1 MRSVEHDTGPDRH
14 LHALTSL
21 RFVAALA
28 VVLHHATGIAGNL
41 IFIALFGRFGWLGVS
56 FFFLLSGFVLMWS
69 YNPETK
75 PGRFIFRRFTRIY
88 PLHLLTLLAALTLF
102 AIYHEPIGGYHGT
115 LYGTL
120 ANVLLIHGWV
130 PLHPEIRQAWNGVS
144 WSLSCEFFFYLCAPF
159 LLPLIARQNGM
170 VLAKTAVA
178 LWFLLGGALLLA
190 SMEGWSRFLDI
201 FMYHPVP
208 RLFEFSL
215 GAFGARWLQQ
225 GFRPPAVAWALV
237 AAVLPADCYVLVT
250 GPQKSCGDIMNLL
263 FMPGAL
269 LFILSVAA
277 AERGGRAGLL
287 LHPGLI
293 MLGEASFALYM
304 THALWLG
311 VFAHAVLPRVA
322 FWRGSSLYLEMGGLI
337 LYLVCALALS
347 IVVHLWVEMPLRLWL
362 LRRLTP
368 SPISVTS
375 LGRVSN

>member
-1 MRSVEHDTGPDRH
+1 MVH
-14 LHALTSL
+14 
-21 RFVAALA
+21 
-28 VVLHHATGIAGNL
+28 
-41 IFIALFGRFGWLGVS
+41 
-56 FFFLLSGFVLMWS
+56 

-75 PGRFIFRRFTRIY
+75 PGIFIFRRFTRIY
-88 PLHLLTLLAALTLF
+88 PLHLLTLLTALALF

-115 LYGTL
+115 LWQLETT
-120 ANVLLIHGWV
+120 ANVLLIFMAGSS
-130 PLHPEIRQAWNGVS
+130 LHPEIRQAWE
-144 WSLSCEFFFYLCAPF
+144 WRFTRSLSCEFFFYLCAPF
-159 LLPLIARQNGM
+159 LLPLIARQNSM

-190 SMEGWSRFLDI
+190 SAEGWGRILDI
-201 FMYHPVP
+201 LMYHPVP

-225 GFRPPAVAWALV
+225 GFRPPPVAWALV
-237 AAVLPADCYVLVT
+237 AVMLPADCYVLVT
-250 GPQKSCGDIMNLL
+250 GPQKSCVRYSARSSRA
-263 FMPGAL
+263 MPSAL

-277 AERGGRAGLL
+277 AERTGRAGLL
-287 LHPGLI
+287 LHPRLI

-322 FWRGSSLYLEMGGLI
+322 FWHDSSLYLEVGAII
-337 LYLVCALALS
+337 LYLVCAIALS

-362 LRRLTP
+362 LRRLMP

-375 LGRVSN
+375 LGHVNN